1 MSKKA
6 TTNTEFETALKN
18 LKAGDWVA
26 LEGHKVTGSETASE
40 IARVEYFRDRDMV
53 FRRGDSL
60 FVDTR
65 FSIVSIWKGKS
76 APKSIKPST
85 NWICKT
91 PVAETAVEK
100 KEAKPKKTAKRVS
113 RDNWDAEEV
122 IKFLQKRTS
131 RPLPGAEFPP
141 TESEQEALRLLE
153 EANHVICRLRDD
165 QSQAHS
171 FMQSAINRL
180 KVK

>member
-6 TTNTEFETALKN
+6 ITSTEFETALKS
-18 LKAGDWVA
+18 LKVGDWVQSNKHINPVRVQ
-26 LEGHKVTGSETASE
+26 LLLGSKVCG
-40 IARVEYFRDRDMV
+40 
-53 FRRGDSL
+53 
-60 FVDTR
+60 VDANSTEVQ
-65 FSIVSIWKGKS
+65 FSVWNLSGIWKGKS
-76 APKSIKPST
+76 APKSTKPSK
-85 NWICKT
+85 NWIYRAQ
-91 PVAETAVEK
+91 VAETAVEK
-100 KEAKPKKTAKRVS
+100 KEAKPKKTTKRVT